1 MNSRSKEKVVSY
13 DRKKKTQY
21 DTTVKSQFHSET
33 ENDLANLRKNLMNP
47 VSDDSLDFLET
58 QLDILNDSTNLGEK
72 VTMHAKL
79 VDYTKRLENEVDT
92 MIELMDK
99 IDINTVSE
107 DIKRDKNNS
116 DTTDV
121 SDDIINLDKLLG
133 ELREEDVMQIKILYL
148 RKIIDQIENCRSK
161 CEKSK
166 LTITK
171 CN

>member
-1 MNSRSKEKVVSY
+1 MNVKTKGTHTACNRQNNKNCDMSTTNIEKDV
-13 DRKKKTQY
+13 
-21 DTTVKSQFHSET
+21 
-33 ENDLANLRKNLMNP
+33 ENLKKNLAIP

-58 QLDILNDSTNLGEK
+58 QLDILNDTTNLGEK
-72 VTMHAKL
+72 VTMHSKL
-79 VDYTKRLENEVDT
+79 IDYTKRLENEVDT

-99 IDINTVSE
+99 IDINNVSE
-107 DIKRDKNNS
+107 EIKREKNNS

-133 ELREEDVMQIKILYL
+133 ELQEEDVMQIKIMYM
-148 RKIIDQIENCRSK
+148 RKIIDQIERCRSK

-166 LTITK
+166 MTLRK